1 MQYRCQNFGTLLHIC
16 LIHEALVD
24 QRLDVEAVV
33 DAVAVLLLV
42 AVPGPRLALV
52 HGVQRVEGGLQVAQ
66 LGLSL
71 VQALREAEY
80 LKQMRDIR

>member
-1 MQYRCQNFGTLLHIC
+1 MSNLGTLLHIC

-24 QRLDVEAVV
+24 QSLDVEAVV
-33 DAVAVLLLV
+33 DAVAVLLLLT
-42 AVPGPRLALV
+42 VPGPRLALV
-52 HGVQRVEGGLQVAQ
+52 QACVQRVEGGLQVAQ

-80 LKQMRDIR
+80 LKQMMGIR